1 MSLKVEWYIEHIRM
15 AYSSFQYSG
24 TCKMG
29 AVDDTSSVV
38 DPTLKVKGAKGL
50 RVVDASVMPKL
61 PSGNPVAAVYS

>member
-1 MSLKVEWYIEHIRM
+1 
-15 AYSSFQYSG
+15 
-24 TCKMG
+24 MG

>member
-29 AVDDTSSVV
+29 AVDDASSVV

-50 RVVDASVMPKL
+50 RVVDASVMPKF
-61 PSGNPVAAVYS
+61 PSLLLQSIHS